1 MQLSGRLQVYL
12 IWHSALAVVCSTS
25 FVCVGQVRSYVMAK
39 ASVSLRAGD
48 IVQTPC
54 RYIVRQSRSLC
65 RDYVSQDCAV
75 ILLWREAFLSLC
87 LPLNHLFTLAIKLL
101 SLTEL
106 YKLSTHN
113 NMSTTASVEEEGV
126 VLKHD
131 DDDVSCRTTM
141 ISPRMHVQCTDLSN
155 LNTFSSLGLLH
166 YTLPHTD
173 PLG

>member
-1 MQLSGRLQVYL
+1 MLLSSFFFDFL
-12 IWHSALAVVCSTS
+12 ALPLARFLDGILSQITISLGVGLEALCTAVVCSTS

-87 LPLNHLFTLAIKLL
+87 LPLNHLFTLAMKKLL
-101 SLTEL
+101 SLT
-106 YKLSTHN
+106 TN
-113 NMSTTASVEEEGV
+113 
-126 VLKHD
+126 
-131 DDDVSCRTTM
+131 
-141 ISPRMHVQCTDLSN
+141 SN
-155 LNTFSSLGLLH
+155 
-166 YTLPHTD
+166 
-173 PLG
+173 